1 MISVNGYLFVYI
13 STMDDNLFQYGL
25 VGVKRQQK
33 IQLFLDGLVYITF
46 MVVAAEIERNVVAK
60 LKGWKDE
67 NRRGMLWTVLVD
79 METH

>member
-46 MVVAAEIERNVVAK
+46 MVVAEEIERNVVPK